1 MLILMYIMFS
11 RIKMWPTDW
20 FWCPED
26 LYDNINFRNSERR
39 NNPCQL
45 DTLKSR
51 VCQFFFFFAAT
62 SVSLCELAAFPKSCE
77 KKTKQKKVKCNI
89 LGSVDKAEVRHV
101 TAAVL
106 ILMELQRRITKWQS
120 RYLSPR
126 WVVERLAF
134 TFKDISNY
142 EIRSE
147 H

>member
-51 VCQFFFFFAAT
+51 VCQFFFLPQPACH
-62 SVSLCELAAFPKSCE
+62 SVSWLLSQNHVR
-77 KKTKQKKVKCNI
+77 KKKKKKKVKCNI
-89 LGSVDKAEVRHV
+89 LGSVDKAEVRRV
-101 TAAVL
+101 TAAVS
-106 ILMELQRRITKWQS
+106 ILMESQRRITKWQS